1 MKISSI
7 EVTGMEYDLIT
18 ENNKWNGRAYF
29 YKSFES
35 VSKDDNTSVG
45 FTINRTTRNHRL
57 RINYHYLGDDFRS
70 DLGFIR
76 KEYLN

>member
-1 MKISSI
+1 
-7 EVTGMEYDLIT
+7 MEELIFI
-18 ENNKWNGRAYF
+18 NLLKN
-29 YKSFES
+29 

-70 DLGFIR
+70 DLGFMRR
-76 KEYLN
+76 KGVSKLKPHYHIYYLSKK